1 MEIEHIQLQ
10 KLTADMG
17 KVFVDADNHTVGTV
31 IYLSPLDDASN
42 YREVTQKEAEEMAD
56 SME

>member
-1 MEIEHIQLQ
+1 
-10 KLTADMG
+10 
-17 KVFVDADNHTVGTV
+17 V